1 MSSIKLKF
9 DEKNQDVLI
18 WNGQVVMSRTE
29 EAYFQALFQ
38 RLAYLKPD
46 TVLEVGYGLG
56 ISAALIQEH
65 MKPTRHDIFEIEKA
79 IYQDLV
85 RFAEAYPSVHPYCG
99 DWKQSAIDLRYDF
112 IFFDPFDYI
121 PSGQSAEEDRADTAG
136 RMKRLLNPDGVLCH
150 PHFGD
155 GDIPDLP
162 SFTTI
167 VVERLKVSPI
177 RMADE
182 TSCDDV
188 AIVFHQPVNERPPTS
203 ATCSEYTALS
213 PVDRSDDCFLP

>member
-1 MSSIKLKF
+1 MSSIELKF
-9 DEKNQDVLI
+9 DEKSQDVLI

-29 EAYFQALFQ
+29 ETYFQALFQ

-56 ISAALIQEH
+56 ISATLIQEH
-65 MKPTRHDIFEIEKA
+65 MKPRRHDIFEIEKT

-85 RFAEAYPSVHPYCG
+85 RFAEAHSSVHPYCG

-121 PSGQSAEEDRADTAG
+121 PSVQGAEQDRADTAG
-136 RMKRLLNPDGVLCH
+136 RMKRFLNPDGVLCH

-155 GDIPDLP
+155 GNVPELP
-162 SFTTI
+162 GFTTVI
-167 VVERLKVSPI
+167 VERLKVSPI

-182 TSCDDV
+182 TYCDDV
-188 AIVFHQPVNERPPTS
+188 AIVFHQPVNERPRSGSYFS
-203 ATCSEYTALS
+203 AT
-213 PVDRSDDCFLP
+213 